1 MCSKALYTT
10 IVSDNSLHFRN
21 NLLERI
27 QEITMT
33 IGGRMR
39 DEKVQYDTDGEA
51 VEIPAFSAG
60 KIVNMYVLQAKKYSL
75 PIEAK

>member
-1 MCSKALYTT
+1 MYSKAIYTT
-10 IVSDNSLHFRN
+10 IASDNSLHFRN

-27 QEITMT
+27 QKITMT
-33 IGGRMR
+33 VDVRMR

-51 VEIPAFSAG
+51 VEIPGFSAD